1 MAAIR
6 LLVSLVPRFAA
17 LLAFLLLSSP
27 AWSQYSSQYAAPGSD
42 RGEWQIME
50 ARYGTRG
57 RNIDV
62 TAQLKQLAR
71 RDSTFRVTNDLFG
84 NDPDPGVVKTLR
96 IYARGPGGNR
106 IFEYH
111 ENDIVSGTAF
121 SGWSSGNWGSGW
133 SGGWGGAA
141 YGSGDRGQWQ
151 ILQARYGTARGNIDV
166 TAQLRD
172 LPRKNANFQVTNRL
186 FGNDPDPGVVKTLRI
201 YARGPGGN
209 MRTFEYGEN
218 QYVDG
223 ANFTGWR
230 SGNWGRGG
238 WNGGWGH
245 DSGPGIPQGGVTIV
259 SAQYGVGSNRWD
271 VTGRVR
277 SMIPNGRISTRGDND
292 GMGGDPAGGRR
303 KSLWVT
309 YYVGGEGQRQT
320 RVDEGAM
327 LQLP

>member
-6 LLVSLVPRFAA
+6 LMTLVVPRLAA
-17 LLAFLLLSSP
+17 LLACLLLSAN
-27 AWSQYSSQYAAPGSD
+27 AWSQYSSQFAPPGGD

-62 TAQLKQLAR
+62 TAQLRQLAR
-71 RDSTFRVTNDLFG
+71 QDSTFRVTNNLFG
-84 NDPDPGVVKTLR
+84 SDPDPGVVKTLR
-96 IYARGPGGNR
+96 IYARGAGGTR
-106 IFEYH
+106 IFEYQ
-111 ENDIVSGTAF
+111 ENDIVSGAAF
-121 SGWSSGNWGSGW
+121 TGWSSGNWGGGW

-141 YGSGDRGQWQ
+141 YGGGDRGIWQ
-151 ILQARYGTARGNIDV
+151 ILQARYGTARSNIDV
-166 TAQLRD
+166 TPQLRD
-172 LPRKNANFQVTNRL
+172 LARKNANFQVTNRL

-201 YARGPGGN
+201 YARGPGGAT
-209 MRTFEYGEN
+209 RTFEYGEN

-223 ANFTGWR
+223 ANFTAWR

-245 DSGPGIPQGGVTIV
+245 DSGPGIPHGGLTIV
-259 SAQYGVGSNRWD
+259 SAQYGIGSNRWD
-271 VTGRVR
+271 VTGRLR
-277 SMIPNGRISTRGDND
+277 SMVRDGRIWTRVDND
-292 GMGGDPAGGRR
+292 AMGGDPASGRR

-309 YYVGGEGQRQT
+309 YYVGGQGQREA
-320 RVDEGAM
+320 RVEEGGT